1 MYFTVHPPA
10 GIASSG
16 CRAQAPF
23 VTLMRRVFCAVSILV
38 MICALQSQAQSLIA
52 ISADD
57 HTVVPGQRVGAIT
70 LYSSLSVLQGLFGT
84 KNVKPKMQP
93 LPSGD
98 TTPGARLFEGTD
110 LQLDLLWDEEGRDKR
125 VVEVRLTGPAWT
137 LQNGLKTGLSIDEVA
152 RINGRPFKINGFDWH
167 YGGYASF
174 DGGALAEGLGVR
186 FAPTV
191 VNYKHSLVGDKKL
204 SSTDNELR
212 AAVPVVTQIAVWL
225 R

>member
-1 MYFTVHPPA
+1 
-10 GIASSG
+10 
-16 CRAQAPF
+16 
-23 VTLMRRVFCAVSILV
+23 MRRVFCAVIIHV
-38 MICALQSQAQSLIA
+38 MSCALQSQAQSSTA
-52 ISADD
+52 ISAADR
-57 HTVVPGQRVGAIT
+57 TVVPGQRVGAIT
-70 LYSSLSVLQGLFGT
+70 FYSSLSVLQALYGT

-137 LQNGLKTGLSIDEVA
+137 FQNGLKTGLSIDEVA

-167 YGGYASF
+167 FGGYASF
-174 DGGALAEGLGVR
+174 DGGALAEGQGVR

-191 VNYKHSLVGDKKL
+191 VTSKHSPGSDKKL
-204 SSTDNELR
+204 SSTDNDLR